1 MAYRGEDAQS
11 GHEINAPT
19 ADGPLKV
26 HLGPNRIDLTAGG
39 RTLHIADGVAT
50 IDELKKQKH
59 ERRASYRLDGIL
71 VFARGWPR
79 EGFGIWTELAAE
91 KGEASRPI
99 QRVFGVEPADLF
111 AGDGLVALAKLDSV
125 AHRVRTHLEPIT
137 KLHRGVEIGAGHPL
151 DKVLF
156 ADLGDRHI
164 LYTRKLFRDRARLAL
179 TVHHDGRIVV
189 PDAPELTITNRF
201 SITVRGDFLRFADK
215 TGVDIARVAV
225 PWVGPEERDELSR
238 RIGQL
243 VHRD

>member
-19 ADGPLKV
+19 ADGPLNV

-225 PWVGPEERDELSR
+225 PWVGPDERDELSR

>member
-1 MAYRGEDAQS
+1 MAYRGEDA
-11 GHEINAPT
+11 GDALGALT

-26 HLGPNRIDLTAGG
+26 HLGPNRIDLSAGG
-39 RTLHIADGVAT
+39 KTLHIADGVAT
-50 IDELKKQKH
+50 LDELKKQKH
-59 ERRASYRLDGIL
+59 ERRASYKLDGIL

-79 EGFGIWTELAAE
+79 EGFGIWAELAAE
-91 KGEASRPI
+91 KGEATRPI

-111 AGDGLVALAKLDSV
+111 AGGGLAALAKLDSI
-125 AHRVRTHLEPIT
+125 AQRVRVHLDPIT

-156 ADLGDRHI
+156 ADLGDRHA

-189 PDAPELTITNRF
+189 PDAPEVTLTNRF
-201 SITVRGDFLRFADK
+201 SITVRGDYLRFADK
-215 TGVDIARVAV
+215 TGVDVARVAV
-225 PWVGPEERDELSR
+225 PWVGPEERVELAR